1 MVATLLAF
9 ADAQGRGGGGGG
21 GGGQT
26 RVINS
31 WSTWSSWT
39 DDLVSCAGSTRT
51 RLDLSEDEAERAKVA
66 WMRRTSLSA
75 RLGRALSAP
84 RGRVSLAS
92 LSTLPERRTN
102 ANYAALGGGVVVA
115 AGILRRFHV
124 QESIQ
129 AEWNDALVEELRSNG
144 GGGGTTNVAQATVPV
159 MLWEMEQSTPPR
171 ATGFVEVEFGLPV
184 GWSGTEVEMT
194 AALDPDSDNDGLGI
208 GDTGFDGDGGGD
220 ALTLE
225 LSLAAAD
232 GQPLVELARNRDGTI
247 TSSGGVVT
255 LVFAFPV
262 ELLQG
267 IGAGVD
273 APGTAAAL
281 RAATSLRA
289 PPGTALDCPGTDGR
303 AALTVSC
310 PNSVLGAELGV
321 GDALDCTSLD
331 TCDDRRVRSAIAAD
345 LARAVGDDAC
355 ATVSTDSRAPTD
367 ATARCGEILFGCM
380 ERSDVLAATVR
391 ASYESST
398 VAGNGNNARSRH
410 RGKAK
415 VHARLAA
422 VHRPNA

>member
-1 MVATLLAF
+1 
-9 ADAQGRGGGGGG
+9 
-21 GGGQT
+21 
-26 RVINS
+26 
-31 WSTWSSWT
+31 
-39 DDLVSCAGSTRT
+39 
-51 RLDLSEDEAERAKVA
+51 
-66 WMRRTSLSA
+66 
-75 RLGRALSAP
+75 
-84 RGRVSLAS
+84 
-92 LSTLPERRTN
+92 
-102 ANYAALGGGVVVA
+102 
-115 AGILRRFHV
+115 
-124 QESIQ
+124 
-129 AEWNDALVEELRSNG
+129 
-144 GGGGTTNVAQATVPV
+144 
-159 MLWEMEQSTPPR
+159 
-171 ATGFVEVEFGLPV
+171 
-184 GWSGTEVEMT
+184 MT

-220 ALTLE
+220 TLTLE

-232 GQPLVELARNRDGTI
+232 GQPLVEVARNRDGTI
-247 TSSGGVVT
+247 SSSGGVVT
-255 LVFAFPV
+255 FVFAFPV

-289 PPGTALDCPGTDGR
+289 PAGTALDCPGTDGR

-331 TCDDRRVRSAIAAD
+331 TCDDRRVRAAMAAD